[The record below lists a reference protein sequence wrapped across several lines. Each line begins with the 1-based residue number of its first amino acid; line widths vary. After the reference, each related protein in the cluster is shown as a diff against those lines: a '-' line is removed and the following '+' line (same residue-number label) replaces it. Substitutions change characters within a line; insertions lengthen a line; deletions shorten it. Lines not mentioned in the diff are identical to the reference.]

1 MTTII
6 DNYIDRFANYLQ
18 ERNNLDRIA
27 YLKVRL
33 GLQVVVSNIIK
44 LVVTYGISFLC
55 GLFFYTLATHL
66 SYFVIRYNAH
76 GAHAKTPVQCH
87 VLNLLLFVLLP
98 WLIVYTQISQVI
110 MFIVAVFSF
119 IILCIYAPSA
129 TKKQPIPQHMIKGF
143 KIKTIVVSLIVIAIS
158 FLFPDPYPQLIYT
171 GVFLIAV
178 SQLPIFSTKEDV
190 YL

>member
-44 LVVTYGISFLC
+44 LVGTYGISFLC

-87 VLNLLLFVLLP
+87 VLNLLLFVLFP

-158 FLFPDPYPQLIYT
+158 FLFPGPYPQLIYA
-171 GVFLIAV
+171 GVFLVAIT
-178 SQLPIFSTKEDV
+178 QLPIFSTKEDV
-190 YL
+190 